1 MAERQ
6 HLCTVTGPTETMAL
20 ELPQSQRRQ
29 LIFMD
34 DVIADHAAVDT
45 PPPMK
50 TG

>member
-1 MAERQ
+1 MTLGLLQRQ
-6 HLCTVTGPTETMAL
+6 RH
-20 ELPQSQRRQ
+20 Q

-50 TG
+50 AG